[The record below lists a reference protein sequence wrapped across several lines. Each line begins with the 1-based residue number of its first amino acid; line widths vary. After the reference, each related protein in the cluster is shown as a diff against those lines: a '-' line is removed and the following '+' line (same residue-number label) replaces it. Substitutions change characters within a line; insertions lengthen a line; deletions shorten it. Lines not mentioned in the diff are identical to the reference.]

1 MYRASITINR
11 LAGRRVDGLDRLVKD
26 GAYQK
31 KGAPT
36 RERKRG
42 EGGMR
47 KMSARQK
54 KIEGM
59 KKEKKV

>member
-1 MYRASITINR
+1 M
-11 LAGRRVDGLDRLVKD
+11 DRLVKD